1 MKTNKLMLAALMV
14 GTLAMVG
21 CKNNEKEPDPVIPNP
36 GTQTEEIEGTDGAVT
51 LVVDLA
57 DAALTTT
64 TTDIYFVGK
73 YKDAEGV
80 EYSWDPSPAGS
91 LKMTKLT
98 DKRYKLVLYPTDPS
112 ETTCNETGEDVK
124 VQCVIAGK
132 ATLLDEKK
140 TWGYCW
146 QYTTVSATGDYQL
159 RAENSSEWRL
169 VVEESD
175 PLGGVVYVTVKGWN
189 GDPTAQAYSK
199 VVFNLEIKGEDQDSV
214 FLHGPFVDESWNGVQ
229 MTKVSANHF
238 TYTVEKDIM
247 PGTEY
252 QYTLASTNWD
262 AKAIF
267 EEGGTA
273 GSGNQKINAAEMND
287 VVYGF
292 AE

>member
-1 MKTNKLMLAALMV
+1 MKTLKVFMGAFLV
-14 GTLAMVG
+14 GAVIFAG
-21 CKNNEKEPDPVIPNP
+21 CKKDENKTVVNPNKD
-36 GTQTEEIEGTDGAVT
+36 TDTTEEIEGTEGAVT

-57 DAALTTT
+57 GDALTTT

-73 YKDAEGV
+73 YKDAEGK
-80 EYSWDPSPAGS
+80 EYAWNPTPEGS
-91 LKMTKLT
+91 LKMEKVSDT
-98 DKRYKLVLYPTDPS
+98 RYKLVLYPTEAS
-112 ETTCNETGEDVK
+112 EATCNETGEDVT

-132 ATLLDEKK
+132 ATLEDTTS

-146 QYTTVSATGDYQL
+146 QYSTVSWEGDYQL
-159 RAENSSEWRL
+159 RAEYNQEWRL
-169 VVEESD
+169 VVAEDEE
-175 PLGGVVYVTVKGWN
+175 LGGVITVKVQAWN

-214 FLHGPFVDESWNGVQ
+214 FLHGPFVDDSWNGVQ
-229 MTKVSANHF
+229 MTKESANHF

-247 PGTEY
+247 PGTGY

-273 GSGNQKINAAEMND
+273 GSGNQNITAAVMND

-292 AE
+292 AK